1 MSELLQQEYK
11 RLTGTDSSTLEGPLS
26 EDALANLKLYKYS
39 SVDKSFTSRYVL
51 KHYWNACVE
60 FLPLWL
66 APNMVTLL
74 GFFCIISNVVLMLI
88 YDPGLTGLA
97 PSWVYY
103 SYALGI
109 WAYSTMDNIDGK
121 QARRTGTSSPLGE
134 LFDHGIDSLNCTLAS
149 LLETSAMGLGSTRL
163 GALTALVPTLPMFF
177 STWETYHTH
186 TLFLGYFNGPT
197 EGLIIA
203 ALIMILSGYYGPTL
217 WTSPLASLFGH
228 EQFLGKTCFL
238 DLWGP
243 ILILGL
249 CLAHI
254 PDCVNNVYQARK
266 GRNQSLIPVLL
277 EWAPI
282 FIFTGS
288 LCAWLGSPYSHLLKD
303 NHLSLLCFTLSPA
316 FGRMT
321 TKIILAHLTRQDFP
335 MWTVMLAPLL
345 LGSILINLPYIGLP
359 GLSAS
364 SELWFLRGYLAFA
377 TIVYA
382 RWAIYVCNSIC
393 NYLGINC
400 LTIPEEKWMALQ
412 AGAPPVQRPEANR
425 LASGSIR
432 LQKGGANG
440 KFA

>member
-1 MSELLQQEYK
+1 
-11 RLTGTDSSTLEGPLS
+11 
-26 EDALANLKLYKYS
+26 
-39 SVDKSFTSRYVL
+39 
-51 KHYWNACVE
+51 
-60 FLPLWL
+60 
-66 APNMVTLL
+66 MVTLL
-74 GFFCIISNVVLMLI
+74 GFFCILSNVILMLI

-109 WAYSTMDNIDGK
+109 WSYSTMDNIDGK

-163 GALTALVPTLPMFF
+163 GALTALIPTLPMFF

-217 WTSPLASLFGH
+217 WTSPLESLFGH
-228 EQFLGKTCFL
+228 EQFLGKTSFL

-243 ILILGL
+243 ILLLGL

-254 PDCVNNVYQARK
+254 PDCVNNVYQARR
-266 GRNQSLIPVLL
+266 GRSQPLIPTLL

-335 MWTVMLAPLL
+335 MWTVMLAPLIT
-345 LGSILINLPYIGLP
+345 GSVLVNLPYIGLP
-359 GLSAS
+359 GLSATT
-364 SELWFLRGYLAFA
+364 ELWFLRGYFAFA

-382 RWAIYVCNSIC
+382 RWAVYVCNSIC

-400 LTIPEEKWMALQ
+400 LTIPEDKWLALKS
-412 AGAPPVQRPEANR
+412 GAPPNQRPEATR
-425 LASGSIR
+425 LASGSVR
-432 LQKGGANG
+432 MKGGANG